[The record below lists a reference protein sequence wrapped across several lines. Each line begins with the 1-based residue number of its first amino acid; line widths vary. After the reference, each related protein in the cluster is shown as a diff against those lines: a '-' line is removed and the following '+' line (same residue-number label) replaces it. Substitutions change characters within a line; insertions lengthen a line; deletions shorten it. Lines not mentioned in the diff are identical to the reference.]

1 MELETGSLW
10 MAWQAEPE
18 SVVLLVVIEG
28 LYLLGVG
35 PLRERNNW
43 ADYVDPRQTATFTAG
58 IIVLFLAL
66 VSPID
71 VVSDD
76 YLFSVHMLQHVL
88 LTLVAPPLM
97 VRGIPDWL
105 IRPLLRPN
113 WSFRC
118 ARAITHPIGA
128 FLAFNIV
135 FSLWH
140 VPAMYNA
147 SLQNEV
153 IHVVEH
159 AMMIST
165 AMIMWW
171 PLTSTM
177 PELPRVS
184 YPMQM
189 MYLFGLSVA
198 QIIVFGALT
207 FAGEPLY
214 ERYANAPRI
223 ASISALTD
231 QQIGAIIMKV
241 GGGVLFLGLLIVTF
255 YRWYGEEER
264 LRRANRK
271 RRYTYISDSPPE
283 LEDNPG

>member
-1 MELETGSLW
+1 MDAVSLLT
-10 MAWQAEPE
+10 AWQAEPG
-18 SVVLLVVIEG
+18 SVILLVAIEG

-43 ADYVDPRQTATFTAG
+43 ADDVEPRQVATFTLG
-58 IIVLFLAL
+58 VLVLFLAL

-71 VVSDD
+71 AASDN
-76 YLFSVHMLQHVL
+76 YLFSAHMLQHVL
-88 LTLVAPPLM
+88 LTLIAPPLM
-97 VRGIPDWL
+97 VLGTPDWL

-118 ARAITHPIGA
+118 ARAATHPIGA
-128 FLAFNIV
+128 FLVFNIV

-140 VPAMYNA
+140 VPALYNL
-147 SLQNEV
+147 SLQNGV
-153 IHVVEH
+153 VHVLEH
-159 AMMIST
+159 AMMIAT
-165 AMIMWW
+165 AMVMWW

-184 YPMQM
+184 YPMRM

-214 ERYANAPRI
+214 RFYAEAPRI
-223 ASISALTD
+223 TAMSVLTD
-231 QQIGAIIMKV
+231 QQVGAIIMKV
-241 GGGVLFLGLLIVTF
+241 GGGMLFMTLLIVTF
-255 YRWYGEEER
+255 YRWYGESER
-264 LRRANRK
+264 ERKANRAQ
-271 RRYTYISDSPPE
+271 RRREYAGDSGAPE
-283 LEDNPG
+283 WEDNTR

>member
-1 MELETGSLW
+1 MGLGTGSLW
-10 MAWQAEPE
+10 TTWQAEPE
-18 SVVLLVVIEG
+18 SIVLLVAIEG

-43 ADYVDPRQTATFTAG
+43 AEYVDPRQVATFTLG
-58 IIVLFLAL
+58 ILVLFVAL
-66 VSPID
+66 VSPIN
-71 VVSDD
+71 VVSDG

-97 VRGIPDWL
+97 VRGMPHWL
-105 IRPLLRPN
+105 IRPILRPD
-113 WSFRC
+113 WAFRS
-118 ARAITHPIGA
+118 ARVVTHPIGA
-128 FLAFNIV
+128 FLIFNIV

-140 VPAMYNA
+140 VPALYNA
-147 SLQNEV
+147 SLANNF

-159 AMMIST
+159 VMMITT
-165 AMIMWW
+165 AIVMWW

-189 MYLFGLSVA
+189 MYLFGLSIA

-207 FAGEPLY
+207 FADGPLY
-214 ERYANAPRI
+214 QVYIDAPRI
-223 ASISALTD
+223 TPVSAMTD

-241 GGGVLFLGLLIVTF
+241 GGGMLFLGLLVVTF
-255 YRWYGEEER
+255 YRWSGEEEQ
-264 LRRANRK
+264 LRQANR
-271 RRYTYISDSPPE
+271 RRRISYRGDSGPE
-283 LEDNPG
+283 LEETPR

>member
-1 MELETGSLW
+1 MELDTGSLW
-10 MAWQAEPE
+10 MAWQAEPG
-18 SVVLLVVIEG
+18 SVVLLVAIEG
-28 LYLLGVG
+28 AYLLGVG

-43 ADYVDPRQTATFTAG
+43 ADDVDPRQVATFTLG
-58 IIVLFLAL
+58 ILILFLAL

-71 VVSDD
+71 VVSDN

-97 VRGIPDWL
+97 VRGLPDWL

-113 WSFRC
+113 WSFRA
-118 ARAITHPIGA
+118 ARALTHPIGA
-128 FLAFNIV
+128 FLTFNII

-140 VPAMYNA
+140 FPALYDT
-147 SLQNEV
+147 SLSNEAV
-153 IHVVEH
+153 HVVEH
-159 AMMIST
+159 VMMIST
-165 AMIMWW
+165 AMLMWW

-189 MYLFGLSVA
+189 MYLFGMSIA

-207 FAGEPLY
+207 FAGQPLY
-214 ERYANAPRI
+214 QHYIDAPRI
-223 ASISALTD
+223 STISALTD
-231 QQIGAIIMKV
+231 QQIGAVIMKV
-241 GGGVLFLGLLIVTF
+241 GGGMLFLGLLVVTF

-264 LRRANRK
+264 LRQANR
-271 RRYTYISDSPPE
+271 RLRLGLAEDTSPE
-283 LEDNPG
+283 LEDTSR

>member
-1 MELETGSLW
+1 
-10 MAWQAEPE
+10 MA
-18 SVVLLVVIEG
+18 IEG

-43 ADYVDPRQTATFTAG
+43 ADDVDPRQVGTFTLG
-58 IIVLFLAL
+58 VLTLFVALA
-66 VSPID
+66 SPID
-71 VVSDD
+71 VISEK

-97 VRGIPDWL
+97 VRGLPHWL

-113 WSFRC
+113 WAFRT
-118 ARAITHPIGA
+118 ARAVTHPIGA

-140 VPAMYNA
+140 IPALYDT
-147 SLQNEV
+147 SLNNNLVHV
-153 IHVVEH
+153 IEH

-165 AMIMWW
+165 AMVMWW

-184 YPMQM
+184 YPMQI

-207 FAGEPLY
+207 FAGSPLY
-214 ERYANAPRI
+214 QTYMDAPRI
-223 ASISALTD
+223 APFSAITD
-231 QQIGAIIMKV
+231 QQIGAIIMKI
-241 GGGVLFLGLLIVTF
+241 GGGALFLTLLVVAF

-264 LRRANRK
+264 SRQANR
-271 RRYTYISDSPPE
+271 RRHSNRLGDRGLEPE
-283 LEDNPG
+283 ETSG